1 MTAAA
6 GAKLEDTPRVERLIA
21 LAERLIA
28 ALESDIAELKN
39 GRTATLKTND
49 PEIQKLT
56 ALYGREAQGFDL
68 RIAQSAPPT
77 LRQRFLAITAK
88 FREVLQLH
96 ARMIAR
102 VKNASEGIIRA
113 IADEVERANA
123 PTRTYGPRP
132 GYKPPSSG
140 AMLFNRVV

>member
-49 PEIQKLT
+49 PEVQKLT